1 MKRKI
6 IAVLAFALI
15 LTSCGNAD
23 NDQSTVEKSSTVS
36 SEVSIVTDDPVDSAD
51 SSSGND
57 LSEESSQTD
66 ESSSEAS
73 DPENATQ
80 TVGTKTISSTVSDT
94 TTAESAEYLP
104 EPAETTTTTAPAT
117 TTTTTT
123 APKPATTTTPK
134 PTTTTTTTTQPQPIP
149 EVNAMKIK
157 INGTEYTAHFSDTAA
172 AEEFK
177 TMLPLTLEMSELNG
191 NEKYIYLDTGFT
203 TSSEKVGY
211 INKGDILLYGS
222 SCVVL
227 FYDSFSTPYS
237 YTRLGYID
245 DPSGLE
251 NAVGS
256 GSVTV
261 TFEGE

>member
-1 MKRKI
+1 MKKKN
-6 IAVLAFALI
+6 IAVLALALI

-23 NDQSTVEKSSTVS
+23 NDRSAAEKSSTVS
-36 SEVSIVTDDPVDSAD
+36 SEVSIVTDNSVESAD
-51 SSSGND
+51 SSSGSD
-57 LSEESSQTD
+57 LPEESSKAD

-73 DPENATQ
+73 DSENVTQ
-80 TVGTKTISSTVSDT
+80 TVTTKTTFPTVADT

-104 EPAETTTTTAPAT
+104 EPDETTTTTAPAT
-117 TTTTTT
+117 TTATTT
-123 APKPATTTTPK
+123 APEPVTTTTPK
-134 PTTTTTTTTQPQPIP
+134 PTTTTTTTQPQPIP
-149 EVNAMKIK
+149 EVNAMKIN
-157 INGTEYTAHFSDTAA
+157 INGTVYTAHFSDTAA

-177 TMLPLTLEMSELNG
+177 AMLPLTLEMSELNG
-191 NEKYIYLDTGFT
+191 NEKFIYLDSGFT
-203 TSSEKVGY
+203 TSSENVGY
-211 INKGDILLYGS
+211 INKGDIMLYGS

-245 DPSGLE
+245 DPRGLE

-261 TFEGE
+261 TFEEE